1 MLFYGGAFASQIFD
15 GVLFPILKTISSLA
29 HWISLRLRRYA
40 VAAIADRPILERAL
54 MGTKLIGWP
63 WVEQRCRW
71 RMGRMNVTPSKFC
84 MEIAD
89 LYLQV
94 DEAVKR
100 AVLS

>member
-1 MLFYGGAFASQIFD
+1 MSCMHGTCIDEFLFEQTNTEMAI
-15 GVLFPILKTISSLA
+15 GV
-29 HWISLRLRRYA
+29 
-40 VAAIADRPILERAL
+40 VV
-54 MGTKLIGWP
+54 TKLIGWP
-63 WVEQRCRW
+63 WVQQRCRW

>member
-1 MLFYGGAFASQIFD
+1 MGKEEGRGKVKIGEREGGRTF
-15 GVLFPILKTISSLA
+15 ISFHLEVGCLPSK
-29 HWISLRLRRYA
+29 
-40 VAAIADRPILERAL
+40 LER
-54 MGTKLIGWP
+54 TKLIGWP

>member
-1 MLFYGGAFASQIFD
+1 MLPRDRLCGRVVAGS
-15 GVLFPILKTISSLA
+15 PICIHAESGIAKTEEE
-29 HWISLRLRRYA
+29 RLRERGAAAA
-40 VAAIADRPILERAL
+40 VKNKQSSQP
-54 MGTKLIGWP
+54 KVIGWP
-63 WVEQRCRW
+63 WVQQRCRW